1 MSKVAGTQFTARD
14 SGASPDSSAGSSSPG
29 RRRAFLVLTSITV
42 AIGGFLFGY
51 DIAVISG
58 AILFVR
64 GQFHLSSVQ
73 TEVAV
78 SIVLAGALVGTAI
91 GGYLGIVLD
100 AGRR

>member
-1 MSKVAGTQFTARD
+1 M
-14 SGASPDSSAGSSSPG
+14 
-29 RRRAFLVLTSITV
+29 LTSITV

-51 DIAVISG
+51 DTAVISG

-78 SIVLAGALVGTAI
+78 SIVLAGALMGTAI